1 MCFNKELMKKLFLIF
16 FLACINFLA
25 SAQIYDPV
33 SWKFAAENITD
44 KEATLVITANIEPGW
59 HVYSQ
64 YIEEGGPIPTSFKFQ
79 EKGFTRVGSV
89 TESPKAI
96 SAFDPN
102 FNMQIAWHK
111 NQVRFSQKIKLL
123 QPNIEVKGTL
133 EFMVCNDTN
142 CLPPEEVPFSISVS
156 APKATAQKVVDP
168 VKPTENQ
175 AAQSKPESVNV
186 VALPQALEPD
196 SSTVHKNS
204 SALQV
209 EMDSSLAE
217 DSIVTSKNRL
227 ANQAG
232 GTNKDVK
239 DESSPEG
246 QTLWGIFIAGL
257 IGGFAAFLM
266 PCIYPMVPLT
276 TSYFTKRSGS
286 RTKGIWNAVIYGV
299 SIIVIYVA
307 LGMIITLLFGASALN
322 EAASSALF
330 NLLFFVII
338 IIFAIS
344 FLGAF
349 EITLPSRFVNK
360 IDQKSDRGGLIGIF
374 FMAFTLALVSFSCTG
389 PIIGY
394 LLVEAVSSGALL
406 GPAIGMF
413 GFSIALAIPFILFAL
428 FPAFLKEMPKSGG
441 WLNTVKVSLGF
452 LELALAFKF
461 LSNVDLAYHWGI
473 LDREVFL
480 SIWIVIFALFGFYLL
495 GKIKLSDSDGNG
507 VLSLPRLFFAM
518 LIFSFTVYMVPGMWG
533 APLKGISAWLPPQP
547 TQDFDLNKLTYAGM
561 STGDNNKVE
570 GPARKYAGIFH
581 APHGL
586 DAFYD
591 YQEGLDYARKV
602 NKPVLIDFTGWSC
615 VNCRKMEASVWS
627 DPEVLKLLREDFV
640 LISLYVDDKTELE
653 ESEKY
658 VSEFSG
664 KKISRIGQKWSDMQ
678 ASIFGT
684 NSQPYYVIVDADGK
698 RLIPPQ
704 AYNLDIQN
712 YVQFLKDGID
722 VYENH

>member
-1 MCFNKELMKKLFLIF
+1 MKKLFLVF
-16 FLACINFLA
+16 LLACINFFA

-33 SWKFAAENITD
+33 SWKFGAENISD

-64 YIEEGGPIPTSFKFQ
+64 FIEEGGPIPTSFKFQ
-79 EKGFTRVGSV
+79 EDGFRRVGSV

-123 QPNIEVKGTL
+123 RPNIEVKGTL

-142 CLPPEEVPFSISVS
+142 CLPPEEVPFSISVN
-156 APKATAQKVVDP
+156 APKGAVQKAPDP
-168 VKPTENQ
+168 VKPAENPTV
-175 AAQSKPESVNV
+175 QSKAESVNV
-186 VALPQALEPD
+186 VTLPQALEPD
-196 SSTVHKNS
+196 SSAVQKNS
-204 SALQV
+204 SALQM
-209 EMDSSLAE
+209 EKDSSLAG
-217 DSIVTSKNRL
+217 DSIVASQNRP
-227 ANQAG
+227 ADQDRPV
-232 GTNKDVK
+232 NKDVK
-239 DESSPEG
+239 DASSPEG

-257 IGGFAAFLM
+257 VGGFAAFLM

-276 TSYFTKRSGS
+276 TSFFTKRSGS

-360 IDQKSDRGGLIGIF
+360 MDQKSDRGGLIGIF

-406 GPAIGMF
+406 GPAIGML
-413 GFSIALAIPFILFAL
+413 GFSIALAVPFILFAL

-480 SIWIVIFALFGFYLL
+480 AIWIVIFALFGFYLL
-495 GKIKLSDSDGNG
+495 GKIRLSDSDGNG

-547 TQDFDLNKLTYAGM
+547 TQDFDLNKLTYGAL
-561 STGDNNKVE
+561 STADNNRTE

-615 VNCRKMEASVWS
+615 VNCRKMEASVWP
-627 DPEVLKLLREDFV
+627 DPEVLKLLSKDFV

-678 ASIFGT
+678 ASVFGT

-722 VYENH
+722 AYENH